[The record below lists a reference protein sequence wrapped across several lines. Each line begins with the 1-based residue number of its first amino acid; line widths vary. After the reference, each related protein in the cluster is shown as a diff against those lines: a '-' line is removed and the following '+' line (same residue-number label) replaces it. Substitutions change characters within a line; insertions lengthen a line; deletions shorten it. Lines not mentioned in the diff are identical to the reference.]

1 MKTVNSADWNL
12 LLEVDDEARQAIRDW
27 ASGTLTTR
35 DVVGRFAY
43 TSYAG
48 EFRRLVRGNG
58 TTYARRLARK
68 ALKYRGFANV

>member
-35 DVVGRFAY
+35 DVVGRFA
-43 TSYAG
+43 
-48 EFRRLVRGNG
+48 
-58 TTYARRLARK
+58 
-68 ALKYRGFANV
+68 